1 MIGIILAVN
10 ILFTWQHSG
19 ELVDGYNLYKGSALG
34 KLVKVATIE
43 GADKKNITYDMQDT
57 TPQIFGI
64 SAYNKVGESSI
75 TTTDSGGALVKLGKP
90 ESPNGY
96 TWSVK

>member
-1 MIGIILAVN
+1 MNIILAIN
-10 ILFTWQHSG
+10 ILFTWAHSG
-19 ELVDGYNLYKGSALG
+19 ELVDGYNLYKGTTPT
-34 KLVKVATIE
+34 KMVKVATVE
-43 GADKKNITYDMQDT
+43 GGQNKSLVYDMQDT

>member
-1 MIGIILAVN
+1 MTGVQTCALPICFPVTIGA
-10 ILFTWQHSG
+10 
-19 ELVDGYNLYKGSALG
+19 A
-34 KLVKVATIE
+34 
-43 GADKKNITYDMQDT
+43 KKNITYDMQDT
-57 TPQIFGI
+57 APQIFGI